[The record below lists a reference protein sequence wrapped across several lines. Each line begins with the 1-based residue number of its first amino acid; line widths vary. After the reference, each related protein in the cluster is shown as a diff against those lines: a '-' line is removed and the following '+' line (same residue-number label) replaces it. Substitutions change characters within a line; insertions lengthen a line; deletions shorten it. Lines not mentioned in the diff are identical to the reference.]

1 MRHHVAPLTLI
12 FTTALSTTPI
22 IIPLIAR
29 PGPSPKKHVLGAIR
43 RQRNVHISRQPVNA
57 IRQLLKTNVHLP
69 SVLPPELC
77 EKTPLARGE
86 FVATQVF
93 FHAVHEYMRHQ
104 PS

>member
-12 FTTALSTTPI
+12 FTTALFNTPI
-22 IIPLIAR
+22 NIPLIVR
-29 PGPSPKKHVLGAIR
+29 PGPSPKKHVLGAMR

-69 SVLPPELC
+69 SVLPLELC
-77 EKTPLARGE
+77 GKIPLAGVE
-86 FVATQVF
+86 SVALQVF
-93 FHAVHEYMRHQ
+93 FHAVHEYLRHQ